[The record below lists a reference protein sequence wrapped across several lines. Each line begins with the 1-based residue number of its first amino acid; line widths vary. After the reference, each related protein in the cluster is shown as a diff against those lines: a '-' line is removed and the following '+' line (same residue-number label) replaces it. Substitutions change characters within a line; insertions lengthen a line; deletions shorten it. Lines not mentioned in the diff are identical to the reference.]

1 MSDLLGTGR
10 AISSKGWG
18 VLSFCLSILLL
29 LATPGPTNTLMA
41 LAGYQHGWKRA
52 APLISAELAGYLLI
66 IIPVAT
72 LAAPLFE
79 QWPVLALWAKLA
91 AGVWVFFLA
100 IKLWTIQPQA
110 AGARRIDWRSVFV
123 TTCLNPKALIIG
135 LVIMPRGALAAL
147 LPWLLMFALLV
158 LSAASAWI
166 LGGSLLR
173 REGGSARTHTLI
185 HRIAAIGLL
194 LFATLLAGAG
204 LRAVA

>member
-1 MSDLLGTGR
+1 MLT
-10 AISSKGWG
+10 
-18 VLSFCLSILLL
+18 FCLSILLL

-41 LAGYQHGWKRA
+41 LAGYQHGWQKA

-79 QWPVLALWAKLA
+79 EWPVLALWAKLA
-91 AGVWVFFLA
+91 AGAWVFFLA
-100 IKLWTIQPQA
+100 IKLWTIQPDA
-110 AGARRIDWRSVFV
+110 AGARQIDWRSVFV

-135 LVIMPRGALAAL
+135 LVIMPRGALASL
-147 LPWLLMFALLV
+147 LPWLVVFALLV
-158 LSAASAWI
+158 FGAASVWI
-166 LGGSLLR
+166 LGGSLLQHKG
-173 REGGSARTHTLI
+173 ESPRTHILI

-204 LRAVA
+204 LKAVA